1 MEACRTGAT
10 ACLLIGVLAMTG
22 CFIPHDEPTRV
33 RHIAKDFN
41 LAWWFE
47 PRNQEIFWNTDS
59 SEYGG
64 GVVVKETV
72 FAVGH
77 NEEFIIAMQH
87 PNNDDTI
94 SWDNIHE
101 HETWPLDSIPSDTLP
116 GQRSYVKVNGR
127 WLGISNGRNT
137 HPELF
142 PDKKVTY
149 WHILDIRGSEDPD
162 WSWTDHLYSYD
173 KQESFH
179 QKREELGVPVGLEFS
194 IVDTSLR

>member
-1 MEACRTGAT
+1 M
-10 ACLLIGVLAMTG
+10 
-22 CFIPHDEPTRV
+22 
-33 RHIAKDFN
+33 
-41 LAWWFE
+41 
-47 PRNQEIFWNTDS
+47 
-59 SEYGG
+59 
-64 GVVVKETV
+64 
-72 FAVGH
+72 
-77 NEEFIIAMQH
+77 
-87 PNNDDTI
+87 
-94 SWDNIHE
+94 
-101 HETWPLDSIPSDTLP
+101 
-116 GQRSYVKVNGR
+116 KVNGR